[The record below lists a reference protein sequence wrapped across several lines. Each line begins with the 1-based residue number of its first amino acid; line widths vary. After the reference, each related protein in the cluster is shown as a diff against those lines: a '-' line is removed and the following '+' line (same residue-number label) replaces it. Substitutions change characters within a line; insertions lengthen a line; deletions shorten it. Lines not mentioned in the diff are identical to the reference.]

1 MSDTPTPAVAG
12 GRRLLKGGTEITEH
26 VIKKKPTAQEV
37 RWFRGQLDAFAECDL
52 AAQARSGELL
62 SWSDELDELLEAK
75 AAQAKADAITAAE
88 AKVVEK
94 EELTKAAAKAAR
106 PAPAKSTKSTK
117 SKKIAA

>member
-37 RWFRGQLDAFAECDL
+37 RWFRGQLDAFASVIWRLKKD
-52 AAQARSGELL
+52 GELL